1 MDVILR
7 EDIDKVGVR
16 GQVVNVA
23 AGYARN
29 FLLPRRLAV
38 AATESNK
45 KIVEQERQSHLRK
58 EAKLQTEAED
68 LGKMLTGVSVTIA
81 QKAGENDQ
89 LFGSVTAKDV
99 AEALEKKNFT
109 IDRRK
114 ISLDEPLK
122 SLGEYH
128 VPVKLHREVT
138 THLKVTV
145 KGDETEEPAAAAP
158 AA

>member
-58 EAKLQTEAED
+58 EAKQQNEAED
-68 LGKMLTGVSVTIA
+68 LGKMLSGVTVTIS

-89 LFGSVTAKDV
+89 LFGSVTAKDI
-99 AEALEKKNFT
+99 AEALEKQHFT

-114 ISLDEPLK
+114 IQLDEPIK
-122 SLGEYH
+122 QLGEH
-128 VPVKLHREVT
+128 KLAVRLHREVPVE
-138 THLKVTV
+138 VTV
-145 KGDETEEPAAAAP
+145 HVVKDE
-158 AA
+158 